1 MFKIS
6 ELKAKYGKKALLALA
21 ISVVLVSVVFASK
34 WMAGRDA
41 QQLADSLREK
51 FRQENQ
57 ALFDN
62 IAVLK
67 EQNRVLEEN
76 FNSQKNVVD
85 TLYANDKARGKNVFK
100 SKDKAVIASYIDNTL
115 DAYTPDK

>member
-1 MFKIS
+1 MFNFG
-6 ELKAKYGKKALLALA
+6 ELKTKYGKKILL
-21 ISVVLVSVVFASK
+21 VVASLLMLVGVVFASK

-76 FNSQKNVVD
+76 YNNQKTVVD

-115 DAYTPDK
+115 DAYAPDK

>member
-1 MFKIS
+1 MQTIK
-6 ELKAKYGKKALLALA
+6 ELKDKYSKKVLLAIA
-21 ISVVLVSVVFASK
+21 VLIALVGVVFASK

-57 ALFDN
+57 AFFDN

-76 FNSQKNVVD
+76 YNNQKTVVD
-85 TLYANDKARGKNVFK
+85 TLYANDKVRGKNVFK
-100 SKDKAVIASYIDNTL
+100 SKDKAVVASYIDNTL